1 MEWSPVSGQST
12 QQGTLPPRRD
22 ILVAILLAIFTFGV
36 YILYWLYTTYRD
48 THHAIG
54 KPHKA
59 VPALVLGIVS
69 YALFII
75 AVVMYMVVSFTLAR
89 GEPGPGQLAGVLG
102 VFGFMM
108 FAALAMTAAQI
119 WLMVG
124 AAFGAEKLLEMRG
137 RKAAIPAIVHVLVP
151 IFVSVW
157 VYVAIGLIQND
168 LNQLHEPAPAPAPT
182 AYPQG

>member
-1 MEWSPVSGQST
+1 MEWSPVGGQSA
-12 QQGTLPPRRD
+12 QQGPLPPRRD

-48 THHAIG
+48 THQAIG

-75 AVVMYMVVSFTLAR
+75 AFVLYLVVSFTLAVR
-89 GEPGPGQLAGVLG
+89 QAGPEQLVGALS

-124 AAFGAEKLLEMRG
+124 AAFGAEKLLGARG
-137 RKAAIPAIVHVLVP
+137 RKPAIPAIVHVLVP
-151 IFVSVW
+151 IFVNLW

-168 LNQLHEPAPAPAPT
+168 LNQLHEPAPAPASMP
-182 AYPQG
+182 YPQG